1 MRGRFSAIGCDA
13 SVRIGL
19 VVKTL
24 ITCLLTS
31 TISNAT
37 ARPTARLVQSESR
50 FETVLFETVF
60 RNGFLRV
67 GTTGE
72 SDLRGAPIDRRVAVR
87 PFLESTAL
95 EHYSPGAV
103 ALSRY
108 KLCVLLERTVA
119 EAADEHTLPIEPL
132 HATATAH

>member
-37 ARPTARLVQSESR
+37 ARLVQSESR
-50 FETVLFETVF
+50 FETVEEG
-60 RNGFLRV
+60 RWV
-67 GTTGE
+67 G
-72 SDLRGAPIDRRVAVR
+72 SVQLASPVLRGAPIHRGVAVR
-87 PFLESTAL
+87 PLLESTAL

-108 KLCVLLERTVA
+108 KLCS
-119 EAADEHTLPIEPL
+119 
-132 HATATAH
+132 

>member
-37 ARPTARLVQSESR
+37 ARLVQSESR
-50 FETVLFETVF
+50 FETVEEG
-60 RNGFLRV
+60 RWV
-67 GTTGE
+67 GSVQLASE
-72 SDLRGAPIDRRVAVR
+72 SDLRGAPIHPQSCSATV
-87 PFLESTAL
+87 PQNTAL

-108 KLCVLLERTVA
+108 KLCS
-119 EAADEHTLPIEPL
+119 
-132 HATATAH
+132 

>member
-37 ARPTARLVQSESR
+37 ARLVQSESR
-50 FETVLFETVF
+50 FETVKK
-60 RNGFLRV
+60 NGTLGRV

-72 SDLRGAPIDRRVAVR
+72 SDLRGAPIHPQSCSATV
-87 PFLESTAL
+87 PQNTAL

-108 KLCVLLERTVA
+108 KLCS
-119 EAADEHTLPIEPL
+119 
-132 HATATAH
+132 

>member
-1 MRGRFSAIGCDA
+1 MRERFSAIGCDA

-37 ARPTARLVQSESR
+37 ARLVQSESR
-50 FETVLFETVF
+50 FETVEEG
-60 RNGFLRV
+60 RWV
-67 GTTGE
+67 GSVQLASE
-72 SDLRGAPIDRRVAVR
+72 SDLRGAPIHRRVAAR

-108 KLCVLLERTVA
+108 KLCS
-119 EAADEHTLPIEPL
+119 
-132 HATATAH
+132 